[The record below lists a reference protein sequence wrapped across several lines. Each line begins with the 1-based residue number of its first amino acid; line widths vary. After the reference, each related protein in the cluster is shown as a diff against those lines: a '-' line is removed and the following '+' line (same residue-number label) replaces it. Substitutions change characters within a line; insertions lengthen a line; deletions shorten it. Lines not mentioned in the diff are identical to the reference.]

1 MTQSVGAVAL
11 DIVMGRNTVAS
22 TVRGAMNE
30 TQQAVN
36 SGSSGISSAL
46 GKIGSAAKTA
56 GKVAAVGM
64 GVASTAI
71 GFIGKQAVSAYAD
84 YEQLVGG
91 VETLFKDSSS
101 TVIKYANDAYKTAG
115 LSANEYMETV
125 TSFSASLLQ
134 SLDGDTAKAADKSNM
149 AITDMA
155 DNANKM
161 GTSIEMIQNAY
172 NGFAKQNYTMLDN
185 LKLGYGGTKQEMQRL
200 LEDAEKISGIKYDL
214 SSFADI
220 TDAIHVM
227 QTQMGITGTTA
238 KEASSTIQG
247 SVSAMKSAWQN
258 LLTGLTD
265 NTQDMDQLISNFAD
279 SVGKVGE
286 NLIPRINSV
295 LDGITKV
302 ITKLAPK
309 LVAELP
315 KILDSIL
322 PALVSGAVEL
332 INALVGIIPQLV
344 KQLLNALPQ
353 IIEGLEQVFEGIVNA
368 LPDLMQTIM
377 KALPKLIPMLIN
389 GIVKMFTT
397 IANNYADIIQPI
409 IDNLPDIVISVVDAL
424 LDNLPALIM
433 GCIQLVMALVE
444 AQPQII
450 AAIIESIPEIIAH
463 IIEALMEWAPGL
475 TEAVADI
482 VGRIAEFLTSTF
494 DDIKKFTTVIWDGIK
509 YGITTSLEVVKDVVI
524 NVWDLIKNAITVA
537 LNAIWSIV
545 MSIWNAIYNT
555 IAAVLNGIVDVIL
568 SVWNAIYNFISSIVE
583 AISSTVTSVFNTVK
597 NTVSNI
603 FNGIKDSITSIW
615 TNIKDGVTGAVD
627 SVKDAIE
634 TGLNKAWDF
643 IKAIPKEAV
652 QWGKDIIDGLVE
664 GIKSGIDKVGD
675 AASSVGKKIKSFL
688 HFSVPD
694 EGPLTDYES
703 WMPDFMAGLANGI
716 TSNVGLVTSALTG
729 LTNDMTVNP
738 ALNLTAP
745 QLKDV
750 GTSGSTDT
758 QSQQDSKLDTLI
770 ELLKLILDKD
780 DQKCDGTPI
789 YIGNEL
795 VDYYIDNKNSRKTIR
810 SGGYA

>member
-389 GIVKMFTT
+389 LRVKMFTT
-397 IANNYADIIQPI
+397 IANNFGDIIQPI

>member
-1 MTQSVGAVAL
+1 MAQSVGAVAL

-56 GKVAAVGM
+56 GKVAAVGI

-71 GFIGKQAVSAYAD
+71 GFIGKQAVSVYAD

-265 NTQDMDQLISNFAD
+265 NTQDMDPLISNFAD

-309 LVAELP
+309 LVAEIP

-524 NVWDLIKNAITVA
+524 NVWDSIKNAITVA

-555 IAAVLNGIVDVIL
+555 ITAVLNGIVDVIL
-568 SVWNAIYNFISSIVE
+568 SVWNAICNFISSIVE
-583 AISSTVTSVFNTVK
+583 AISSIVTSVFNTVK
-597 NTVSNI
+597 DTVSNL

-780 DQKCDGTPI
+780 DPKGDGTPI

-795 VDYYIDNKNSRKTIR
+795 FDYYIDNKNSRKTIR